1 MLTGGDDGMKRKLRW
16 SIDILMTLA
25 LFFLMGYHFW
35 GETAHEWA
43 GAGMFILFIAHQ
55 ILNRG
60 WYQILFCGKYTLR
73 ASQNVCPSGT
83 GELRS
88 SRYTLRASH
97 NACPSG
103 AGELRSSSYILR
115 ASRNACLCGAG
126 GLRPSRY
133 TPVRILLLSVNILTL
148 AAMVL
153 LMYSGITMS
162 RLVFAF
168 LPAMCGMAAAR
179 RFHLLG
185 SYWGFLLMS
194 LHIGLHWGMVG
205 NGLGIKQGI
214 RNRWLCFAGSLLA
227 AVYGVYVFAKRDFLT
242 YLFLKSEFVFLD
254 YAESKIL
261 FYLDYMALMGL
272 CIFIT
277 HYGSKL
283 LRKRNRRRLKSDL
296 KKGADDYGNH

>member
-1 MLTGGDDGMKRKLRW
+1 MLAGGNDEMKRKMRW

-43 GAGMFILFIAHQ
+43 GAGMFVLFIAHQ

-60 WYQILFCGKYTLR
+60 WYQSLFCGKYTLR
-73 ASQNVCPSGT
+73 ASHNACPSGT

-88 SRYTLRASH
+88 SRYTLRASR
-97 NACPSG
+97 NACP
-103 AGELRSSSYILR
+103 
-115 ASRNACLCGAG
+115 CGAG
-126 GLRPSRY
+126 GFRPSRY
-133 TPVRILLLSVNILTL
+133 TPVRILMLAVNILTL

-162 RLVFAF
+162 RHVFAF
-168 LPAMCGMAAAR
+168 LPARGGMAAAR
-179 RFHLLG
+179 RLHLLG

-242 YLFLKSEFVFLD
+242 YLFLKSEFVFFD

-272 CIFIT
+272 CIFIM

-283 LRKRNRRRLKSDL
+283 LRKRRSRRRLKS
-296 KKGADDYGNH
+296 KI

>member
-1 MLTGGDDGMKRKLRW
+1 MKRKMRW
-16 SIDILMTLA
+16 SIDILITLA

-43 GAGMFILFIAHQ
+43 GAGMFVLFIAHQ
-55 ILNRG
+55 ILNWG
-60 WYQILFCGKYTLR
+60 WYQSLFCGKYTLR
-73 ASQNVCPSGT
+73 ASHNACPSGT

-88 SRYTLRASH
+88 SRYT
-97 NACPSG
+97 
-103 AGELRSSSYILR
+103 
-115 ASRNACLCGAG
+115 
-126 GLRPSRY
+126 
-133 TPVRILLLSVNILTL
+133 PVRILMLAVNILTL
-148 AAMVL
+148 AAMVV

-162 RLVFAF
+162 RHVFVF
-168 LPAMCGMAAAR
+168 LPARGGMAAAR
-179 RFHLLG
+179 RLHLLG

-205 NGLGIKQGI
+205 NGLGIKQGM
-214 RNRWLCFAGSLLA
+214 RNRRLCFAGSLLA
-227 AVYGVYVFAKRDFLT
+227 AVYGAYVFAKRDFLT

-272 CIFIT
+272 CIFIM

-283 LRKRNRRRLKSDL
+283 LRRRNRRRLKSEI
-296 KKGADDYGNH
+296 

>member
-1 MLTGGDDGMKRKLRW
+1 MLAGGDDEMKRKVKW
-16 SIDILMTLA
+16 MVDILMTLL

-43 GAGMFILFIAHQ
+43 GTGMFVLFIAHQ

-60 WYQILFCGKYTLR
+60 WYQRLFCGKYTI
-73 ASQNVCPSGT
+73 
-83 GELRS
+83 
-88 SRYTLRASH
+88 RASH
-97 NACPSG
+97 NACPSET
-103 AGELRSSSYILR
+103 GELRSSSYILR
-115 ASRNACLCGAG
+115 ASRNACPCGAG

-153 LMYSGITMS
+153 LMYSGITTS
-162 RLVFAF
+162 RHVFAF
-168 LPAMCGMAAAR
+168 LPARGGMAAAR
-179 RFHLLG
+179 RLHLLG

-227 AVYGVYVFAKRDFLT
+227 VVYGVYVFAKRDFLT

>member
-1 MLTGGDDGMKRKLRW
+1 MLAGGNDEMKRKMRW

-25 LFFLMGYHFW
+25 LFFLRGYHFW

-43 GAGMFILFIAHQ
+43 GAGMFVLFIAHQ

-60 WYQILFCGKYTLR
+60 WSQSLVCGKYTLR
-73 ASQNVCPSGT
+73 ESHNACPSGT

-88 SRYTLRASH
+88 SRYTLRASR
-97 NACPSG
+97 NACP
-103 AGELRSSSYILR
+103 
-115 ASRNACLCGAG
+115 CGAG
-126 GLRPSRY
+126 GFRPSRY
-133 TPVRILLLSVNILTL
+133 TPVRILMLAVNILTL

-162 RLVFAF
+162 RHVFAF
-168 LPAMCGMAAAR
+168 LPARGGMAAAR
-179 RFHLLG
+179 RLHLLG

-242 YLFLKSEFVFLD
+242 YLFLKSEFVFFD

-272 CIFIT
+272 CIFIM

-283 LRKRNRRRLKSDL
+283 LRKRRSRRRLKS
-296 KKGADDYGNH
+296 KI

>member
-1 MLTGGDDGMKRKLRW
+1 MLTGGDDGMKRKVKW
-16 SIDILMTLA
+16 MVDILMTLA

-43 GAGMFILFIAHQ
+43 GAGMFVLFIAHQ

-60 WYQILFCGKYTLR
+60 WYQSLFCGKYTLR
-73 ASQNVCPSGT
+73 ASHNACPSGT

-97 NACPSG
+97 NVCPSG
-103 AGELRSSSYILR
+103 TGELRS
-115 ASRNACLCGAG
+115 
-126 GLRPSRY
+126 SRY
-133 TPVRILLLSVNILTL
+133 TPVRILMLAVNILTL

-153 LMYSGITMS
+153 LMYSGITTS
-162 RLVFAF
+162 RHVFAF
-168 LPAMCGMAAAR
+168 LPARGGMAAAR
-179 RFHLLG
+179 RLHLLG

-272 CIFIT
+272 CIFIM

-283 LRKRNRRRLKSDL
+283 LRRRNRRRLKS
-296 KKGADDYGNH
+296 KI

>member
-1 MLTGGDDGMKRKLRW
+1 MKRKMRW

-43 GAGMFILFIAHQ
+43 GTGMFVLFIAHQ

>member
-1 MLTGGDDGMKRKLRW
+1 MLTGGDDEMKRKMRW

-43 GAGMFILFIAHQ
+43 GAGMFVLFIAHQ

-60 WYQILFCGKYTLR
+60 WYQSMFHGKYTLR

-83 GELRS
+83 
-88 SRYTLRASH
+88 
-97 NACPSG
+97 
-103 AGELRSSSYILR
+103 GELRSSSYILR

-214 RNRWLCFAGSLLA
+214 RNRQLCFAGSLLA
-227 AVYGVYVFAKRDFLT
+227 AVYGAYVFIKRNFLT

-272 CIFIT
+272 CIFIM

-283 LRKRNRRRLKSDL
+283 LRRRNRRRLKSNL
-296 KKGADDYGNH
+296 KKGADDHGNH

>member
-1 MLTGGDDGMKRKLRW
+1 MLTGGDDEMKRKMRW

-43 GAGMFILFIAHQ
+43 GAGMFVLFIAHQ

-60 WYQILFCGKYTLR
+60 WYQSLFRGKYTLR
-73 ASQNVCPSGT
+73 ASHNACPSGT

-88 SRYTLRASH
+88 SRYT
-97 NACPSG
+97 
-103 AGELRSSSYILR
+103 
-115 ASRNACLCGAG
+115 
-126 GLRPSRY
+126 
-133 TPVRILLLSVNILTL
+133 PVRVLMLAVNILTL
-148 AAMVL
+148 AAMVV

-162 RLVFAF
+162 RHVFAF
-168 LPAMCGMAAAR
+168 LPTRGGMAAAR
-179 RFHLLG
+179 RLHLLG

-194 LHIGLHWGMVG
+194 LHIGLHWGMVWNKLEKKAG
-205 NGLGIKQGI
+205 KQRGY
-214 RNRWLCFAGSLLA
+214 LYLAGSMMI
-227 AVYGVYVFAKRDFLT
+227 AVYGAYVFAKRDFLT

-272 CIFIT
+272 CIFIM

-283 LRKRNRRRLKSDL
+283 LSNSRRSRWLANNMRL
-296 KKGADDYGNH
+296 

>member
-1 MLTGGDDGMKRKLRW
+1 MKRKLRW

>member
-1 MLTGGDDGMKRKLRW
+1 MKRKMRW

-43 GAGMFILFIAHQ
+43 GAGMFVLFIAHQ
-55 ILNRG
+55 ILNWG
-60 WYQILFCGKYTLR
+60 WYQSLFCGKYTLRASHNACPSGTGELRSSSYTLR
-73 ASQNVCPSGT
+73 ASQNVCPSGA

-88 SRYTLRASH
+88 SRYTLRASR
-97 NACPSG
+97 NACP
-103 AGELRSSSYILR
+103 
-115 ASRNACLCGAG
+115 CGAG

-133 TPVRILLLSVNILTL
+133 TPVHILMLAVNILTL
-148 AAMVL
+148 AAMAF
-153 LMYSGITMS
+153 LMYSGIIMS
-162 RLVFAF
+162 RHVFAF
-168 LPAMCGMAAAR
+168 LPARGGMAAAR
-179 RFHLLG
+179 RLHLLG

-283 LRKRNRRRLKSDL
+283 LRRRNRRRLKS
-296 KKGADDYGNH
+296 KI

>member
-1 MLTGGDDGMKRKLRW
+1 MLSGGDDVMKRKVKW
-16 SIDILMTLA
+16 MVDILMTLA

-43 GAGMFILFIAHQ
+43 GTGMFVLFIAHQ

-60 WYQILFCGKYTLR
+60 WYQSLFRGKY
-73 ASQNVCPSGT
+73 P
-83 GELRS
+83 
-88 SRYTLRASH
+88 
-97 NACPSG
+97 
-103 AGELRSSSYILR
+103 
-115 ASRNACLCGAG
+115 
-126 GLRPSRY
+126 
-133 TPVRILLLSVNILTL
+133 PVRILMLAVNILTL
-148 AAMVL
+148 AAMVV

-162 RLVFAF
+162 RHVFAF
-168 LPAMCGMAAAR
+168 LPGRGGMAAAR
-179 RFHLLG
+179 RLHLLG

-214 RNRWLCFAGSLLA
+214 RNRRLCFAGSLLA
-227 AVYGVYVFAKRDFLT
+227 AVYGAYVFAKRDFLT

-272 CIFIT
+272 CIFIM

-283 LRKRNRRRLKSDL
+283 VRKRRSRRRLTCWTAWKRS
-296 KKGADDYGNH
+296 

>member
-1 MLTGGDDGMKRKLRW
+1 MKRKLRW

-35 GETAHEWA
+35 GEMAHEWA
-43 GAGMFILFIAHQ
+43 GAGMFVLFIAHQ
-55 ILNRG
+55 ILNRS
-60 WYQILFCGKYTLR
+60 WYQSMFRGKYL
-73 ASQNVCPSGT
+73 
-83 GELRS
+83 
-88 SRYTLRASH
+88 
-97 NACPSG
+97 
-103 AGELRSSSYILR
+103 
-115 ASRNACLCGAG
+115 
-126 GLRPSRY
+126 
-133 TPVRILLLSVNILTL
+133 PVRILMLAVNILTL
-148 AAMVL
+148 AAMAL

-162 RLVFAF
+162 RHVFAF
-168 LPAMCGMAAAR
+168 LPARGGMAAAR

-214 RNRWLCFAGSLLA
+214 RNRRLCFAGSMMI

-272 CIFIT
+272 CIFIM

-283 LRKRNRRRLKSDL
+283 LRRRNRRRLKSEI
-296 KKGADDYGNH
+296 

>member
-1 MLTGGDDGMKRKLRW
+1 MLSGGDDVMKRKVKW
-16 SIDILMTLA
+16 MVDILMTLA

-60 WYQILFCGKYTLR
+60 WYQSLFRGKY
-73 ASQNVCPSGT
+73 P
-83 GELRS
+83 
-88 SRYTLRASH
+88 
-97 NACPSG
+97 
-103 AGELRSSSYILR
+103 
-115 ASRNACLCGAG
+115 
-126 GLRPSRY
+126 
-133 TPVRILLLSVNILTL
+133 PVRILMLAVNILTL
-148 AAMVL
+148 AAMAL

-162 RLVFAF
+162 RHVFVF
-168 LPAMCGMAAAR
+168 LPGRGGMAAAR
-179 RFHLLG
+179 RLHLLG

-194 LHIGLHWGMVG
+194 LHIGLHWGMVWNKLEKKTG
-205 NGLGIKQGI
+205 KQ
-214 RNRWLCFAGSLLA
+214 NEYLCFAGSMLI
-227 AVYGVYVFAKRDFLT
+227 AVYGAYVFIKRDFLT
-242 YLFLKSEFVFLD
+242 YLLLKSEFVFLD

>member
-1 MLTGGDDGMKRKLRW
+1 MLAGGNDEMKRKMRW

-43 GAGMFILFIAHQ
+43 GAGMFVLFIAHQ

-60 WYQILFCGKYTLR
+60 WYQSLFCGKYTLR
-73 ASQNVCPSGT
+73 ESHNACPSGT

-88 SRYTLRASH
+88 SRYTLRASR
-97 NACPSG
+97 NACP
-103 AGELRSSSYILR
+103 
-115 ASRNACLCGAG
+115 CGAG
-126 GLRPSRY
+126 GFRPSRY
-133 TPVRILLLSVNILTL
+133 TPVRILMLAVNILTL

-162 RLVFAF
+162 RHVFAF
-168 LPAMCGMAAAR
+168 LPARGGMAAAR
-179 RFHLLG
+179 RLHLLG

-242 YLFLKSEFVFLD
+242 YLFLKSEFVFFD

-272 CIFIT
+272 CIFIM

-283 LRKRNRRRLKSDL
+283 LRKRRSRRRLKS
-296 KKGADDYGNH
+296 KI

>member
-1 MLTGGDDGMKRKLRW
+1 MLAGGNDEMKRKMRW

-43 GAGMFILFIAHQ
+43 GAGMFVLFIAHQ

-60 WYQILFCGKYTLR
+60 WYQSLFCGKYTLR
-73 ASQNVCPSGT
+73 ESHNACPSGT

-88 SRYTLRASH
+88 SRYTLRASR
-97 NACPSG
+97 NACP
-103 AGELRSSSYILR
+103 
-115 ASRNACLCGAG
+115 CGAG
-126 GLRPSRY
+126 GFRPSRY
-133 TPVRILLLSVNILTL
+133 TPVRILMLAVNILTL

-162 RLVFAF
+162 RHVFAF
-168 LPAMCGMAAAR
+168 LPARGGMAAAR
-179 RFHLLG
+179 RLHLLG

-242 YLFLKSEFVFLD
+242 YLFLKSEFVFFD

-272 CIFIT
+272 CIFIM

-283 LRKRNRRRLKSDL
+283 LRKRRSRRSIYRKWQVC
-296 KKGADDYGNH
+296 

>member
-1 MLTGGDDGMKRKLRW
+1 MLAGGNDEMKRKMRW

-43 GAGMFILFIAHQ
+43 GAGMFVLFIAHQ

-60 WYQILFCGKYTLR
+60 WYQSLFCGKYTLR
-73 ASQNVCPSGT
+73 ESHNACPSGT

-88 SRYTLRASH
+88 SRYTLRASR
-97 NACPSG
+97 NACP
-103 AGELRSSSYILR
+103 
-115 ASRNACLCGAG
+115 CGAG
-126 GLRPSRY
+126 GFRPSRY
-133 TPVRILLLSVNILTL
+133 TPVRILMLAVNILTL

-162 RLVFAF
+162 RHVFAF
-168 LPAMCGMAAAR
+168 LPARGGMAAAR
-179 RFHLLG
+179 RLHLLG

-242 YLFLKSEFVFLD
+242 YLFLKSEFVFFD

-272 CIFIT
+272 CIFIM

-283 LRKRNRRRLKSDL
+283 LRRRNRQRL
-296 KKGADDYGNH
+296 

>member
-1 MLTGGDDGMKRKLRW
+1 MKRTMRW

-43 GAGMFILFIAHQ
+43 GAGMFVLFIAHQ
-55 ILNRG
+55 ILNWG
-60 WYQILFCGKYTLR
+60 WYQSLFCGKYT
-73 ASQNVCPSGT
+73 
-83 GELRS
+83 
-88 SRYTLRASH
+88 
-97 NACPSG
+97 
-103 AGELRSSSYILR
+103 
-115 ASRNACLCGAG
+115 
-126 GLRPSRY
+126 
-133 TPVRILLLSVNILTL
+133 PVRVLMLAVNILTL
-148 AAMVL
+148 AAMML

-162 RLVFAF
+162 RHVFAF
-168 LPAMCGMAAAR
+168 LPARGGMAAAR
-179 RFHLLG
+179 RLHLLG

-214 RNRWLCFAGSLLA
+214 RNRRLCFAGSLLA
-227 AVYGVYVFAKRDFLT
+227 AVYGAYVFAKRDFLT
-242 YLFLKSEFVFLD
+242 YLFMKSEFVFLD

-272 CIFIT
+272 CIFIM

-283 LRKRNRRRLKSDL
+283 LRKRRNRRRLKSEI
-296 KKGADDYGNH
+296 

>member
-1 MLTGGDDGMKRKLRW
+1 MLAGGDDEMKRTMRW

-43 GAGMFILFIAHQ
+43 GAGMFVLFIAHQ

-60 WYQILFCGKYTLR
+60 WYQSLLGGKYTLR
-73 ASQNVCPSGT
+73 ASQNACPSGT

-88 SRYTLRASH
+88 SSYT
-97 NACPSG
+97 
-103 AGELRSSSYILR
+103 LR
-115 ASRNACLCGAG
+115 ASRNACPCGAG

-133 TPVRILLLSVNILTL
+133 TPVRILMLAVNILTL
-148 AAMVL
+148 AAMAF

-162 RLVFAF
+162 RHVFVF
-168 LPAMCGMAAAR
+168 LPARGGMAAAR
-179 RFHLLG
+179 RLHLLG

-205 NGLGIKQGI
+205 NGLGIKQGV
-214 RNRWLCFAGSLLA
+214 RNRRLCFAGSLLA
-227 AVYGVYVFAKRDFLT
+227 AVYGAYVFAKRDFLT

-272 CIFIT
+272 CIFIM
-277 HYGSKL
+277 HYGSKP
-283 LRKRNRRRLKSDL
+283 LRKRRNRRRLKSEI
-296 KKGADDYGNH
+296 

>member
-1 MLTGGDDGMKRKLRW
+1 MLTGEDDEMKRKMRW

-35 GETAHEWA
+35 GETAHERA
-43 GAGMFILFIAHQ
+43 GAGMFVLFIAHQ

-60 WYQILFCGKYTLR
+60 WYQSLFRGK
-73 ASQNVCPSGT
+73 
-83 GELRS
+83 
-88 SRYTLRASH
+88 YTLRASH

-103 AGELRSSSYILR
+103 TYTLR
-115 ASRNACLCGAG
+115 ASRNACPCGAG

-133 TPVRILLLSVNILTL
+133 TPVRILMLAVNILTL
-148 AAMVL
+148 AAMAF

-162 RLVFAF
+162 RHVFVF
-168 LPAMCGMAAAR
+168 LPARGGMAAAR
-179 RFHLLG
+179 RLHLLG

-194 LHIGLHWGMVG
+194 LHIGLHWGMVWNKLEKKAG
-205 NGLGIKQGI
+205 KQRGH
-214 RNRWLCFAGSLLA
+214 LYLAGSMMIAL
-227 AVYGVYVFAKRDFLT
+227 YGAYVFIKRDFLT

-283 LRKRNRRRLKSDL
+283 LRRRNRRRLKSEI
-296 KKGADDYGNH
+296 

>member
-1 MLTGGDDGMKRKLRW
+1 MLAGGNDEMKRKKRW

-43 GAGMFILFIAHQ
+43 GAGMFVLFIAHQ

-60 WYQILFCGKYTLR
+60 WYQSLFCGKYTLR
-73 ASQNVCPSGT
+73 ASHNACPSGT

-88 SRYTLRASH
+88 SRYTLRASR
-97 NACPSG
+97 NACP
-103 AGELRSSSYILR
+103 
-115 ASRNACLCGAG
+115 CGAG
-126 GLRPSRY
+126 GFRPSRY
-133 TPVRILLLSVNILTL
+133 TPVRILMLAVNILTL

-162 RLVFAF
+162 RHVFAF
-168 LPAMCGMAAAR
+168 LPARGGMAAAR
-179 RFHLLG
+179 RLHLLG

-242 YLFLKSEFVFLD
+242 YLFLQSEFVFFD

-272 CIFIT
+272 CIFIM

-283 LRKRNRRRLKSDL
+283 LRKRRSRRRLKS
-296 KKGADDYGNH
+296 KI

>member
-1 MLTGGDDGMKRKLRW
+1 MLTGGDDEMKRKMRW

-60 WYQILFCGKYTLR
+60 WYQRLFCGKYTI
-73 ASQNVCPSGT
+73 
-83 GELRS
+83 
-88 SRYTLRASH
+88 RASH

-103 AGELRSSSYILR
+103 TGELRSSSYILR
-115 ASRNACLCGAG
+115 ASRNACPCGAG

-162 RLVFAF
+162 RHVFAF
-168 LPAMCGMAAAR
+168 LPARGGMAAAR
-179 RFHLLG
+179 RLHLLG

-283 LRKRNRRRLKSDL
+283 LRKRNRRGLKSDL

>member
-1 MLTGGDDGMKRKLRW
+1 MLAGGNDEMKRKMRW

-43 GAGMFILFIAHQ
+43 GAGMFVLFIAHQ

-60 WYQILFCGKYTLR
+60 WYQSLFCGKYTLR
-73 ASQNVCPSGT
+73 ESHNACPSGT

-88 SRYTLRASH
+88 SRYTLRASR
-97 NACPSG
+97 NACP
-103 AGELRSSSYILR
+103 
-115 ASRNACLCGAG
+115 CGAG
-126 GLRPSRY
+126 GFRPSRY
-133 TPVRILLLSVNILTL
+133 TPVRILMLAVNILTL

-162 RLVFAF
+162 RHVFAF
-168 LPAMCGMAAAR
+168 LPARGGMAAAR
-179 RFHLLG
+179 RLHLLG

-227 AVYGVYVFAKRDFLT
+227 AVYGAYVFIKRNFLT

-272 CIFIT
+272 CIFIM

-283 LRKRNRRRLKSDL
+283 LRKRRSRRRLKS
-296 KKGADDYGNH
+296 KI